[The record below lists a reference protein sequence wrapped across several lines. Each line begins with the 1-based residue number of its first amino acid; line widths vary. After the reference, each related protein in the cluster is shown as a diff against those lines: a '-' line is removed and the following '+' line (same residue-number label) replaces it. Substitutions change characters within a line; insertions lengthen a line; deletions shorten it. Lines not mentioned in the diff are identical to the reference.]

1 MKIHTLVDATANA
14 ISNVMTIVVGKIEV
28 SDRQLNEAVQMWL
41 DARDPFAIHTVAM
54 AGFGVLKDLHKFRFP
69 EEATDPLRN
78 LLSQI
83 SYNEFNKISNFLKH
97 ADRDPDTN
105 ISVPDDRL
113 NESRIGIC
121 LTVLR
126 CLGRP
131 LTPTLGAFHLMSLMT
146 YPEQFRIAP
155 DSDPDIEFAAKY
167 WSQAAQ
173 NKTDLRREQ
182 VRIYIKLMESGIIP
196 TDINWK
202 RIQNDG

>member
-1 MKIHTLVDATANA
+1 MKMHTLVDATPNA
-14 ISNVMTIVVGKIEV
+14 ISSVMTIVVGKIEA

-41 DARDPFAIHTVAM
+41 DARDPLSIHTVTM
-54 AGFGVLKDLHKFRFP
+54 AGFGILKDLHQVQFQ

-83 SYNEFNKISNFLKH
+83 AYNKFNEISNFLKH
-97 ADRDPDTN
+97 ADRDPDAN

-155 DSDPDIEFAAKY
+155 DPDSDIEFAAKHFA
-167 WSQAAQ
+167 QAAKK
-173 NKTDLRREQ
+173 NTDLRRQQ
-182 VRIYIKLMESGIIP
+182 VRNYIKLIDSGVIP
-196 TDINWK
+196 ADINLK